1 MLNKYK
7 GIIVSSKVY
16 KENDLLIK
24 FLSDTDELISG
35 IVYGGMSKKK
45 KNIFQSGFFLDLEVN
60 YRNNRPPTISGELKE
75 PYISSIIND
84 KYKISCLLSIITV
97 LNLSIIEGQK
107 NDKLYEISAEF
118 IKTMILKKR
127 WLMFYF
133 KYNFNFL
140 KIIGYDIDYSRDY
153 KYEYFDL
160 ETLDFT
166 KNKSISSIYF
176 PYSLFESNNVNNFKL
191 STIQNFFKIFE
202 TILLRNH
209 LSNIN
214 LQLPNQYVLFKK
226 LILDF
231 YLSR

>member
-1 MLNKYK
+1 MLIKYT

-24 FLSDTDELISG
+24 FLSDTDQLISG

-45 KNIFQSGFFLDLEVN
+45 KNIFQLGFFLDLEVN
-60 YRNNRPPTISGELKE
+60 YRNNRPPSILGELKE

-84 KYKISCLLSIITV
+84 KYKMSCLLSIITL
-97 LNLSIIEGQK
+97 LNLSVIEGQK
-107 NDKLYEISAEF
+107 NDKLFQISSEF
-118 IKTMILKKR
+118 IKTMIIKKS
-127 WLMFYF
+127 WLVFYF
-133 KYNFNFL
+133 KYKFNFL
-140 KIIGYDIDYSRDY
+140 KIIGYEIDYNRKY

-160 ETLDFT
+160 DTLDFT
-166 KNKSISSIYF
+166 KNKSVSSIYF
-176 PYSLFESNNVNNFKL
+176 PYNLFETNNVKKFNLN
-191 STIQNFFKIFE
+191 TIQNFFKIFE

-209 LSNIN
+209 LSNVN

-231 YLSR
+231 YLLR